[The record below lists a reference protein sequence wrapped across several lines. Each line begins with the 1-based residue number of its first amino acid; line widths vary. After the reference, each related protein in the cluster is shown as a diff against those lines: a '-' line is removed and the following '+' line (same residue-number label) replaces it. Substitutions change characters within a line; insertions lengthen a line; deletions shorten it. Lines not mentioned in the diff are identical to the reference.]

1 MKNNIILLFNS
12 LYYSN
17 EISIQIDIIHNIL
30 DRLNK
35 LFIYDNNID
44 NIIEFQILHIKI
56 IDIKIGKKIEKLCIM
71 LY

>member
-12 LYYSN
+12 LYYCN

-44 NIIEFQILHIKI
+44 NIIEFQILLIKI
-56 IDIKIGKKIEKLCIM
+56 IDIKIEKKIEKLCII

>member
-12 LYYSN
+12 LYYCN

-30 DRLNK
+30 DRLSK

-44 NIIEFQILHIKI
+44 NIIEFQILLIKLLI
-56 IDIKIGKKIEKLCIM
+56 LK
-71 LY
+71 